1 MSAREKPTDPTPYYE
16 AHVFCCT
23 NRRADGHPRG
33 SCAERGGEALRDYMK
48 SKAKSLGLKN
58 VRINSAGCLDR
69 CELGPTM
76 VIYPEGVWYSI
87 STREEIDE
95 VLEKHLVE
103 GGRVERLMLQTADKL
118 PKDRV
123 KA

>member
-1 MSAREKPTDPTPYYE
+1 MSDREKPTDPASYYE

-48 SKAKSLGLKN
+48 SKAKALGLKN
-58 VRINSAGCLDR
+58 VRINNAGCLDR

-76 VIYPEGVWYSI
+76 VIYPEGVWYAMDS
-87 STREEIDE
+87 REDIDE
-95 VLEKHLVE
+95 IIDTHLVKGE
-103 GGRVERLMLQTADKL
+103 RVERLLLK
-118 PKDRV
+118 PEDRQRFRP
-123 KA
+123 

>member
-1 MSAREKPTDPTPYYE
+1 MSARKKSTDPEPYYE

-23 NRRADGHPRG
+23 NRRPAGHPRG
-33 SCAERGGEALRDYMK
+33 CCADKGSEELRDYMK
-48 SKAKSLGLKN
+48 NRAKELGLKK
-58 VRINSAGCLDR
+58 VRINNAGCLDR
-69 CELGPTM
+69 CELGPT
-76 VIYPEGVWYSI
+76 VVVYPEGVWYSVANK
-87 STREEIDE
+87 EDIDE
-95 VLEKHLVE
+95 VLQTHLVQ